1 LPWGVLWF
9 VSRGL
14 KVGLFC
20 GLLLAGSV
28 VRLLLLVYSVCNRGT
43 LRCFF
48 NKIAITYIKK
58 KKKKDSCWDFES
70 CAIDVLILLLGVSNE
85 SMLSFKVVFSFQF
98 FL

>member
-1 LPWGVLWF
+1 LWF

-28 VRLLLLVYSVCNRGT
+28 VRLLLLEYSLCNRGA

-48 NKIAITYIKK
+48 HKIAITNN
-58 KKKKDSCWDFES
+58 KKKDSCWDFES
-70 CAIDVLILLLGVSNE
+70 CAIDVLIFIIRSL
-85 SMLSFKVVFSFQF
+85 K
-98 FL
+98 